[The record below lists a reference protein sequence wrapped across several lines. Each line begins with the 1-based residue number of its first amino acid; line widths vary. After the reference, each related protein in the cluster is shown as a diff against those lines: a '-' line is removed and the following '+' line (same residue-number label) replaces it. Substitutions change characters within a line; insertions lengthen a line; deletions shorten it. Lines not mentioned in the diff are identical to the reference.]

1 MFDLGELVVTHN
13 EGVLTNLEF
22 QLGTH
27 RIVC

>member
-13 EGVLTNLEF
+13 DDMLTSPKL

-27 RIVC
+27 RIAC